1 MINQGK
7 LTRYSAS
14 AGSGKTFKLAGI
26 YLDYL
31 FLEPGSYRS
40 ILAVTFTNKAAS
52 EMKERIL
59 NTLFQLATGSDS
71 DYLDKLLILTGKDHE
86 WIRVRSLIILKNILH
101 DYSRFSVGTI
111 DSFFQKVLRAFV
123 KESGLH
129 AGFNLVLDHSVILS
143 EAVDEMLMSVDQD
156 EDLKKWLIDY
166 SQYEISEGKHWDL
179 KGRIMEL
186 GEEIFK
192 EEFRLLFNTDK
203 IVSDK
208 KILKEGM
215 SLLIALE
222 RNFSNNLSRL
232 SQSALN
238 ILNSSGVEME
248 DLRDKNRSLKK
259 FLSEAISGVPD
270 KLSASIRKAWEQE
283 LYYSG
288 STPPQSVAKA
298 LSEGLHQEISR
309 VCEYYEAGITDFKS
323 SRLVAGN
330 LFNLGILTDIS
341 DKVRAILNN
350 SNKFLLSDAGDLL
363 GQIIERDQAPFIYE
377 KVGTRYTNYM
387 IDEFQDTSFIQW
399 RNFEPLIRNSI
410 SEGDSNLV
418 VGDVK
423 QAIYRWRNSDW
434 RILDRIDSEFDT
446 ETFFSDTLSSNWRS
460 CSNIIEFNNRLFS
473 YLPELI
479 ENKLELDNGAV
490 SSLYS
495 EVVQEDPGNKKDGF
509 VRLEEIS
516 QTDKK
521 HQKLLVLEKIPGLI
535 EEIQDNGYSAGDIG
549 ILVRKN
555 SEGQDI
561 ISALMEYSAGIDEA
575 KRKKYTYQVISQD
588 SLFLVNSPV
597 IQFILSALEYIVDR
611 SNRLAYISMVHFLSL
626 LRGDYNKDSRPV
638 LLESD
643 LIGEEFDGY
652 IDSIRYM
659 PVFDI
664 VDRLIN
670 FFNLGSFEAGIP
682 FLNTLQDMILDLS
695 STETNDIPFF
705 IEWWNNEGYKKSV
718 ASPDQDDSI
727 QLMTIHKSKG
737 LQFKVVIVPF
747 LSWSLGHGMSSSIW
761 VYSDNEPFKRLGA
774 VPVRYKQE
782 IADTHFKKYYDREK
796 LNVAIDKLNLL
807 YVALTRS
814 EECLYGF
821 IPTGVKRDTSI
832 GTLMIDAIFD
842 GKSEYITGTVPVKE
856 SSRDLKISDKG
867 AVIPYNVTISEDRL
881 NLKVNSYGYLSEDVR
896 DETQLSYGLLMH
908 DVLSRIRTS
917 EDIEAALQY
926 SLLNGEISLNQKRQ
940 LFEGL
945 QRKLTGPV
953 IKEWFSAKYE
963 CWREKDII
971 LPGGEI
977 KRPDRVVIFDDY
989 ALVIDFKFGRESS
1002 MHIAQVKEYMII
1014 VGEILGK
1021 KVEGA
1026 LWYVDSDKIVDIKSN
1041 N

>member
-26 YLDYL
+26 YLDFL
-31 FLEPGSYRS
+31 FLEPNNYRN

-71 DYLDKLLILTGKDHE
+71 YYLENLMSLTGKDDE
-86 WIRVRSLIILKNILH
+86 WISRRALIILKNILH

-129 AGFNLVLDHSVILS
+129 SGFNLVLDHSVILS
-143 EAVDEMLMSVDQD
+143 EAVDDMLMSVDED
-156 EDLKKWLIDY
+156 EGLKKWLIDY
-166 SQYEISEGKHWDL
+166 SQYEISEGKHWNL

-192 EEFRLLFNTDK
+192 EEFRLLFHDNK

-208 KILKEGM
+208 QTLKDGM
-215 SLLIALE
+215 ASLIALE
-222 RNFSNNLSRL
+222 KTFSNRLSDL
-232 SQSALN
+232 SQSALD
-238 ILNSSGVEME
+238 ILETAGVQME
-248 DLRDKNRSLKK
+248 DLRDKKRSLMK
-259 FLSEAISGVPD
+259 FLIEAKTGVPD
-270 KLSASIRKAWEQE
+270 KLSASIKKAWEEE
-283 LYYSG
+283 LYYTG
-288 STPPQSVAKA
+288 ATAPESVAKA
-298 LSEGLHQEISR
+298 LSKGLHRAISEI
-309 VCEYYEAGITDFKS
+309 CAYYESGIINFKS
-323 SRLVAGN
+323 SRLVTGN

-341 DKVRAILNN
+341 GKVRAILNN

-363 GQIIERDQAPFIYE
+363 RQIIERDQAPFIYE

-387 IDEFQDTSFIQW
+387 IDEFQDTSLIQW

-418 VGDVK
+418 VGDIK

-434 RILDRIDSEFDT
+434 RILDRIDSQFDP

-460 CSNIIEFNNRLFS
+460 CPNIIDFNNRLFS
-473 YLPELI
+473 DLPGLI
-479 ENKLELDNGAV
+479 EKKLELTDGDI
-490 SSLYS
+490 SRLYN
-495 EVVQEDPGNKKDGF
+495 EVKQEDPGKNKDGF
-509 VRLEEIS
+509 IRMKEIA
-516 QTDKK
+516 QTDEK
-521 HQKLLVLEKIPGLI
+521 HQKQLVLDELPGLI

-555 SEGQDI
+555 SEGQEI
-561 ISALMEYSAGIDEA
+561 ISALMEYSAGVDKA
-575 KRKKYTYQVISQD
+575 KSLKYTYQVISQD
-588 SLFLVNSPV
+588 SLFLVNSPLV
-597 IQFILSALEYIVDR
+597 QFILSALEYIVDR
-611 SNRLAYISMVHFLSL
+611 SNRLAYISMLHFLKL
-626 LRGDYNKDSRPV
+626 IRGDYEKDSRPE
-638 LLESD
+638 LLSGD
-643 LIGEEFDGY
+643 LIGEEFDRY

-664 VDRLIN
+664 VDRLVN
-670 FFNLGSFEAGIP
+670 YFNLGVFEAGIP
-682 FLNTLQDMILDLS
+682 FLNTLQDLILDLS
-695 STETNDIPFF
+695 STETNDIPYF

-718 ASPDQDDSI
+718 ASPEQDDSI

-747 LSWSLGHGMSSSIW
+747 LSWSLGHGMSPVVW
-761 VYSDNEPFKRLGA
+761 VYSDNEPFRSLGA
-774 VPVRYKQE
+774 VPVRYKKD
-782 IADTHFKKYYDREK
+782 IAETHFKKYYDKEK

-821 IPTGVKRDTSI
+821 IPTGARRDTSI
-832 GTLMIDAIFD
+832 GTLIIDALFQE
-842 GKSEYITGTVPVKE
+842 KSEYTLGTVPDKE
-856 SSRDLKISDKG
+856 SVKGLKGSNE
-867 AVIPYNVTISEDRL
+867 AVIIPYNVTISEDRL
-881 NLKVNSYGYLSEDVR
+881 KLKMNSHGYLSEDTS

-908 DVLSRIRTS
+908 DVLSRIESS

-926 SLLNGEISLNQKRQ
+926 SLNNGEINKSQKDRLLLNLQKK
-940 LFEGL
+940 F
-945 QRKLTGPV
+945 TDPV
-953 IKEWFSAKYE
+953 VKEWFSNSYE
-963 CWREKDII
+963 SWRERDII

-977 KRPDRVVIFDDY
+977 KRPDRVVLYDDHV
-989 ALVIDFKFGRESS
+989 LVIDFKFGRESS
-1002 MHIAQVKEYMII
+1002 MHISQVKEYMDL
-1014 VGEILGK
+1014 VGKMTGK
-1021 KVEGA
+1021 KIEGA
-1026 LWYVDSDKIVDIKSN
+1026 LWYVDSDKIVEVEQ
-1041 N
+1041 